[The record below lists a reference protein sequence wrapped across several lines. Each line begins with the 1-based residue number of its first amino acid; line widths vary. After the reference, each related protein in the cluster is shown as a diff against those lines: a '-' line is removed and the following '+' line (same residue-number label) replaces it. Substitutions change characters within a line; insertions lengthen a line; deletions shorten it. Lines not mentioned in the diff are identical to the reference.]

1 MDCYR
6 IEWDSRALK
15 ELHKIPDSDA
25 KNILRK
31 ISELSKSPYLG
42 KALKGGFKGYFRLR
56 SGDYRVIYS
65 IKKNHLL
72 ILILRIGSRKD
83 IYRTKSL

>member
-15 ELHKIPDSDA
+15 ELRKIPDSDA

-31 ISELSKSPYLG
+31 VGELSKSPYLG

-56 SGDYRVIYS
+56 SREYRVIYS
-65 IKKNHLL
+65 IKKDHLL

-83 IYRTKSL
+83 IYRTKSM

>member
-1 MDCYR
+1 MDCYK

-15 ELHKIPDSDA
+15 ELHKIPVSDA
-25 KNILRK
+25 KQILQK
-31 ISELSKSPYLG
+31 VSELSKLPYLG

-56 SGDYRVIYS
+56 SGEYRVIYS
-65 IKKNHLL
+65 IKKNHFL

>member
-15 ELHKIPDSDA
+15 ELKIIPDSDA
-25 KNILRK
+25 KQILRK
-31 ISELSKSPYLG
+31 VSELSKSPYLG
-42 KALKGGFKGYFRLR
+42 KALKGGFKDYFRLR
-56 SGDYRVIYS
+56 SGNYRVIYS

-72 ILILRIGSRKD
+72 ILILRVGSRKD

>member
-6 IEWDSRALK
+6 IEWDSRAFK
-15 ELHKIPDSDA
+15 ELQNIPVCDA
-25 KNILRK
+25 KRVLK
-31 ISELSKSPYLG
+31 KVSELSKSPYSG
-42 KALKGGFKGYFRLR
+42 TALKGGFKGYFRIR
-56 SGDYRVIYS
+56 SGNYRVIYS

-72 ILILRIGSRKD
+72 ILILRVGSRKN

>member
-15 ELHKIPDSDA
+15 ELQKIPDSDA
-25 KNILRK
+25 KQILQK
-31 ISELSKSPYLG
+31 VSKLSESPYSG
-42 KALKGGFKGYFRLR
+42 TALKGGFKGYFRLR
-56 SGDYRVIYS
+56 SGNYRVVYS

-72 ILILRIGSRKD
+72 ILILRVGSRKD
-83 IYRTKSL
+83 IYRTK

>member
-15 ELHKIPDSDA
+15 ELQKIPISDA
-25 KNILRK
+25 KQILRK
-31 ISELSKSPYLG
+31 VSELSKSPYSG
-42 KALKGGFKGYFRLR
+42 KALKGGFKGYYRLR
-56 SGDYRVIYS
+56 SGYYRVIYS

-83 IYRTKSL
+83 IYKVKSL